1 MAKMLLKN
9 GYELVAGCSV
19 LSGITNN
26 CGMHSITG
34 VNVYCYNQTSTF
46 GIEYLRE
53 EELLEV
59 INQHWDWVYTALTAD
74 ISRGLIVISDR
85 VLYQGKQEDHPS
97 TKWVTRDFIRELI
110 NRKLGVVTMSPVVRN
125 RTYDPGCHDIQACL
139 WVPPQM
145 QHEIIADASI
155 HVGECDEPVVEYAE
169 KHRKV
174 YDKWRCGVMPSANRE
189 EWEAAPAPPKPKDF
203 FEGGER
209 VDKLRQEYVQNRD
222 NPAPPAP
229 IAPPADDYRQFAQQ
243 EYGQADRQSIL
254 DMLWQQNAR
263 PWYEVYPHPPLGLR
277 APIPVQ
283 PAPEGTAREYNAPTA
298 VSELSVRQAKRKRAK
313 K

>member
-1 MAKMLLKN
+1 
-9 GYELVAGCSV
+9 
-19 LSGITNN
+19 
-26 CGMHSITG
+26 MHSITG
-34 VNVYCYNQTSTF
+34 VNVYCYKQTSTF
-46 GIEYLRE
+46 GITYLRE

-59 INQHWDWVYTALTAD
+59 INQHWDWVYTALTSG

-85 VLYQGKQEDHPS
+85 VLYEGKQEDHPS
-97 TKWVTRDFIRELI
+97 DKWVTRDFIRELI

-125 RTYDPGCHDIQACL
+125 RTYDPSCHDIQACL

-155 HVGECDEPVVEYAE
+155 HVGECDEPVVVYAE
-169 KHRKV
+169 KHREV
-174 YDKWRCGVMPSANRE
+174 YEKWRSGVMPSANRE
-189 EWEAAPAPPKPKDF
+189 EWEAAPVPPKPKDF

-209 VDKLRQEYVQNRD
+209 VAKLRQEYVQNRD

-229 IAPPADDYRQFAQQ
+229 IPPPAADFRQFAQQ
-243 EYGQADRQSIL
+243 VNANANRRAVVYNRDEILWRALGGGGEPWPALPQAANI
-254 DMLWQQNAR
+254 
-263 PWYEVYPHPPLGLR
+263 
-277 APIPVQ
+277 PIQ

-298 VSELSVRQAKRKRAK
+298 VAELAVRQAKRKRAK